1 MYIPVCKCIS
11 WYITKYKTCFVYILM
26 LYIMFMYKQW
36 IYYIL
41 QVSGAGAATL
51 KNLQLLLPVTKL
63 MTVTAGPTTVR
74 IPTTR
79 SFTSGQ
85 MRRQWADFL
94 RRFEAKEQ
102 RGYPALD
109 RMLSRLPIP
118 GKVDQRG
125 LSVSDAIDAGML
137 PRMDEEEARPEFKP
151 AEIANDLHGQIRYI
165 HGIL

>member
-1 MYIPVCKCIS
+1 MDIL
-11 WYITKYKTCFVYILM
+11 YITGFRSRRRDIEEPAAPAPSD
-26 LYIMFMYKQW
+26 QAHDD
-36 IYYIL
+36 
-41 QVSGAGAATL
+41 GADHSPDPHDEEFHVRPDEEAMDAA
-51 KNLQLLLPVTKL
+51 
-63 MTVTAGPTTVR
+63 
-74 IPTTR
+74 I
-79 SFTSGQ
+79 
-85 MRRQWADFL
+85 ADFL
-94 RRFEAKEQ
+94 RRSEDEEQ